1 MHPLLAVAS
10 LVQAAL
16 TRTAQQQ
23 ARVTVT
29 AGVTSTAGRQQQH
42 VAGQQGSRLWY
53 REQTAARTA
62 QAQGSVRRVGP
73 QAAATRLARL
83 PLGTLIA
90 EVMYWETNRKHG

>member
-1 MHPLLAVAS
+1 MSAAP
-10 LVQAAL
+10 LVQEAL
-16 TRTAQQQ
+16 TRTVQQR

-42 VAGQQGSRLWY
+42 VAGQQGSQLWY

-62 QAQGSVRRVGP
+62 QVQGSVRRVGP

-90 EVMYWETNRKHG
+90 EVMFWETNRKHG